1 MMNNSIL
8 LSTIVTHTYEVFM
21 PIIIFLGLIG
31 TGVIILLAIIG
42 LFQKGKPDKIRN
54 LIVAIIFAAVLIL
67 LVVSMTKCEIKA
79 STESND
85 LPQWLGLLYIAIEL
99 FVVGVYIAIE
109 SKNTKDK

>member
-8 LSTIVTHTYEVFM
+8 LSTTVTHTYEVFM

-31 TGVIILLAIIG
+31 AGVIILLAIIG
-42 LFQKGKPDKIRN
+42 LFQKGKPGKIRN

-67 LVVSMTKCEIKA
+67 LVVSMTKCDIKA
-79 STESND
+79 SLESND
-85 LPQWLGLLYIAIEL
+85 LPKWLGLLYIAIEL
-99 FVVGVYIAIE
+99 FVIGVYIAIE